1 MAHQAAY
8 IYTAPDHVSVEPGN
22 IAPEHGSE
30 IGLARNDPAA
40 LIKNLIGEI
49 DRRTGPVELTRLPLA
64 DLGLEEAVDLAA
76 DRVGDQLDLGRFV
89 LFLSGEHAVS
99 LGAILA
105 HARREKRFGVLL
117 LTARTE
123 ANRKN
128 HRRAETARRILEAGV
143 RVVGVGDRAF
153 SSPERSF
160 WDRAEVTVVRPG
172 QAARPDWPDRLI
184 QTLPPKVYL
193 SLDLDFGS
201 RIPGQRST
209 VTASDP
215 TRTAM
220 PVSPIGRLI
229 DRLFAVRR
237 VIGADLIEPTSAGRL
252 GPNLTAARIISRLNN
267 GGVQ

>member
-1 MAHQAAY
+1 MAHPAAY
-8 IYTAPDHVSVEPGN
+8 IYTAPDHGFAEPGI
-22 IAPEHGSE
+22 IAPERGPE
-30 IGLARNDPAA
+30 LGLARNDPAD

-49 DRRTGPVELTRLPLA
+49 GRRTGPIELTRLPLA

-76 DRVGDQLDLGRFV
+76 DRVGDQLDRGRFV

-105 HARREKRFGVLL
+105 HARRQRRFGVLL
-117 LTARTE
+117 LTARTG

-128 HRRAETARRILEAGV
+128 RRRAETARRILETGV
-143 RVVGVGDRAF
+143 RVVGLGDRAF

-193 SLDLDFGS
+193 SLDLDFAA
-201 RIPGQRST
+201 RIPGQRPALS
-209 VTASDP
+209 AYDP
-215 TRTAM
+215 TQAG
-220 PVSPIGRLI
+220 PPASPIGRLI
-229 DRLFAVRR
+229 DRLFAARR
-237 VIGADLIEPTSAGRL
+237 VIGADLIEPISADRP
-252 GPNLTAARIISRLNN
+252 GPNLIAARIINRLNK